1 MFHACFQCDRTLR
14 VNHGFRLWPSKEKH
28 WRSKLSPPSWNLN
41 FTLAPPLPWQG
52 QAGGRNSSRPLIW
65 RLHSPWPSP
74 GPPSL
79 PLSLSP
85 APSLSPSLLLLPSLP
100 LSPFLPLSC
109 SFPLS
114 LSVQAALPA
123 WLSLPRGNEPRP
135 AYSVQIMSRIKTE
148 SPLSRASSISASGPE
163 ASDTSS
169 QRGRLFSAYPGVLSL
184 LTAYVFPRWWDEW
197 RWCYLGFACLMIT
210 LCGFV
215 GFVYS

>member
-1 MFHACFQCDRTLR
+1 MSATVWPRHVSCVLPVWPHITCESWLQAVTLERETLTLKTLASILKSQFHS
-14 VNHGFRLWPSKEKH
+14 GPSIALTRSG
-28 WRSKLSPPSWNLN
+28 WRQEFVSPPNLEIT
-41 FTLAPPLPWQG
+41 FSVAESG
-52 QAGGRNSSRPLIW
+52 
-65 RLHSPWPSP
+65 
-74 GPPSL
+74 
-79 PLSLSP
+79 
-85 APSLSPSLLLLPSLP
+85 PSLSPSLLLLPSLP